1 MNARRTALRRLAGM
15 SALGGASGLAGLAGW
30 LGAGAPGTAQA
41 ADYRA
46 LVCVH
51 LNGGCDGNDVLVPT
65 DAAYGDYSRAR
76 PDIALPRSGLVSLPG
91 SSAGHTFGV
100 NPALGPIA
108 PLYGSGRLAFV
119 ANVGPLIRPVTAAQ
133 VLAGTAEV
141 PPFLLSHSDQV
152 AIQHGWG
159 GDEDQSGWA
168 GRALESLPGDF
179 AHSLAAVSIGGL
191 QTLLTGQRS
200 PVTRTNPGG
209 QCCWGH
215 ANLNRPDQL
224 ATQLVARLAQLQSP
238 NAYEAE
244 YARTMLRAFDDAIE
258 LQSALDRAADPAGDF
273 PAGTLGEQMRHLAR
287 LLPVFKAQGKR
298 RQVFLVDWG
307 SFDTH
312 SGQRGTGDTALDG
325 QLGQLAAALAAFDRS
340 MQAAGLDSNVVTFT
354 SSDFGRTLKPASG
367 AGTDHAWG
375 SHHMVFGG
383 PVRGGQVHGQ
393 FPSLVLGGADD
404 GDPEG
409 EGRWVPTTATDQ
421 LGAAFALWLGMPD
434 RSLHD
439 VFPNLRNFARA
450 SLPVLG

>member
-1 MNARRTALRRLAGM
+1 MNGRRRVLRHLAGL
-15 SALGGASGLAGLAGW
+15 SALGAGTGLAGW
-30 LGAGAPGTAQA
+30 LGTGGLGSVQA

-46 LVCVH
+46 LVCIH

-65 DAAYGDYSRAR
+65 DAAFADYTRAR
-76 PDIALPRSGLVSLPG
+76 GEIALPRSSLTALTG

-100 NPALGPIA
+100 NAALA
-108 PLYGSGRLAFV
+108 PLAPMYASGRLAFM

-168 GRALESLPGDF
+168 GRTLESLSADF
-179 AHSLAAVSIGGL
+179 RNSLSAVTVGGQ
-191 QTLLTGQRS
+191 QTLITGRRS
-200 PVTRTNPGG
+200 RVTRTNAGG
-209 QCCWGH
+209 QCCWGPVD
-215 ANLNRPDQL
+215 LSRPEQL
-224 ATQLVARLAQLQSP
+224 GTRLVARLAELQSP

-244 YARTMLRAFDDAIE
+244 YARTMLRGFDDAIE
-258 LQSALDRAADPAGDF
+258 LQNALRQAGTPAGSFASDGI
-273 PAGTLGEQMRHLAR
+273 GTPLRYLAQ

-298 RQVFLVDWG
+298 RQVFVVDWG

-312 SGQRGTGDTALDG
+312 SNQRGTGEIAQDG
-325 QLGQLAAALAAFDRS
+325 QLAQLAAALAAFDQSLRV
-340 MQAAGLDSNVVTFT
+340 AGLDTNVVTFT
-354 SSDFGRTLKPASG
+354 MSDFGRTLKPASG

-375 SHHMVFGG
+375 NHHLVFGG
-383 PVRGGQVHGQ
+383 PVQGGQVYGQ

-404 GDPEG
+404 CDAEG

-421 LGAAFALWLGMPD
+421 LGAALATWLGMPPGA
-434 RSLHD
+434 LYD
-439 VFPNLRNFARA
+439 VFPNLVNFGQPR
-450 SLPVLG
+450 LPLFG